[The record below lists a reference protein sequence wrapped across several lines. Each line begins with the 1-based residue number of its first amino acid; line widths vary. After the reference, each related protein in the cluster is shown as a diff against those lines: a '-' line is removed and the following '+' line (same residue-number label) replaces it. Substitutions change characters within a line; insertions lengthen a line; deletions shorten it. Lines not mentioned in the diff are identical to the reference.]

1 MFTVAV
7 KMSGLAFNWWLSILK
22 LRNRILEK
30 SGLGIFFTAASIL
43 VAHSGQCGQA
53 WAAPADAGV
62 SSSDANTADTVVSN
76 NEGPAH
82 EWTQE
87 EMLLARPMPMS
98 QEERDFNFKNKAP
111 ETIRSWTLGAFH
123 EFTRSPLGRKELK
136 NEGTRWVSIRK
147 TLRQQVAYGKAFFA
161 NPKNFQTGK
170 KSKSGESKVPKI
182 DASAHADTEV
192 FDDESFEAGES
203 AATFDRL
210 KVCRQDISDLCQAI
224 DDMKKLAVRRG
235 RLEEFEHALTIE

>member
-1 MFTVAV
+1 MKFKDQFLAY
-7 KMSGLAFNWWLSILK
+7 GLCLLAF
-22 LRNRILEK
+22 
-30 SGLGIFFTAASIL
+30 ASFIIEP
-43 VAHSGQCGQA
+43 SERCGQA
-53 WAAPADAGV
+53 WAQPAGAGV
-62 SSSDANTADTVVSN
+62 SSGDAGTNANMSDTVVSN
-76 NEGPAH
+76 SSGPAH

-98 QEERDFNFKNKAP
+98 QEERDFAFKNKAP
-111 ETIRSWTLGAFH
+111 ESIRSWTLGAFQ
-123 EFTRSPLGRKELK
+123 EFTRSPLGRKELI
-136 NEGTRWVSIRK
+136 NEGTRWVAIRK

-182 DASAHADTEV
+182 DASAHSDTEV
-192 FDDESFEAGES
+192 FDDGSFEAGES

-224 DDMKKLAVRRG
+224 DDMKKLAIRRG
-235 RLEEFEHALTIE
+235 RLEEFEHALTIVE